1 MNLFDFFAALSADA
15 NLSPAFRCAMSTQ
28 PSLLE
33 QQHAKQQLR
42 RFLAE
47 PEAPS
52 AFAALEAELKLID
65 RRNETGDVEAHKRD
79 ERNEQLERGE

>member
-1 MNLFDFFAALSADA
+1 MNLIAALAADE
-15 NLSPAFRCAMSTQ
+15 NLSPAFRCAMNTQ

-33 QQHAKQQLR
+33 QQHAKQQAR

-52 AFAALEAELKLID
+52 AFAAFDAEQRLID
-65 RRNETGDVEAHKRD
+65 RRNETGDTEAHKRD
-79 ERNEQLERGE
+79 DRNEQLERWE

>member
-1 MNLFDFFAALSADA
+1 MNLLTALAADS
-15 NLSPAFRCAMSTQ
+15 NLSPAFRRAISTTPTQ
-28 PSLLE
+28 IE

-52 AFAALEAELKLID
+52 AFAAFDAEQRLID
-65 RRNETGDVEAHKRD
+65 RRNETGDTEAHKRD

>member
-1 MNLFDFFAALSADA
+1 MNLIAALAADE
-15 NLSPAFRCAMSTQ
+15 NLSPAFRRAISTQ
-28 PSLLE
+28 PSQIE
-33 QQHAKQQLR
+33 QQHAKQQAR

-65 RRNETGDVEAHKRD
+65 RRNETGDTEAHKRD
-79 ERNEQLERGE
+79 ERNDQLERGE

>member
-1 MNLFDFFAALSADA
+1 MHLFDFFAALAKDE
-15 NLSPAFRCAMSTQ
+15 NLSPAYRCAISTQ

-33 QQHAKQQLR
+33 QQHAKQQAR

-52 AFAALEAELKLID
+52 AFAAFDAEQRLID
-65 RRNETGDVEAHKRD
+65 RRDETGDTEAHKRD
-79 ERNEQLERGE
+79 ERNERLERWE